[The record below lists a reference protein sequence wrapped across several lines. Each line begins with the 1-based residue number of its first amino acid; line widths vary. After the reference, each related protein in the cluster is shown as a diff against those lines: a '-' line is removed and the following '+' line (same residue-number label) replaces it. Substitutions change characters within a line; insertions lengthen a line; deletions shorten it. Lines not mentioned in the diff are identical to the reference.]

1 MSLIELIA
9 GVEAREP
16 TLTVFNA
23 DPAVT
28 QELREHFAD
37 RNVRIAEERTD
48 AGPEGY
54 AVLSRDGEFVT
65 AVAVDELLPGVGD
78 DPAATDETGAAD
90 DGPLEGETPEEVG
103 AGARGRVGEPI
114 LDHLDETMFTSYSHA
129 DMVAASR
136 EIEDRAWRVGDGEL
150 HAGFQTL
157 DVLTGETDTYDLLG
171 EKDRL
176 SVHAYAA
183 NEGDPPDVEH
193 YTVHVGE
200 TAEIRE
206 TWFVGPGVRRAAVAP
221 LVLPLDHVAERHRP
235 RVAAV
240 PVGVLDGLALDEGDV
255 ERALQLPLDLVGR
268 ERVAA
273 FELADEARLL
283 VELVGQ
289 FLLAEPAGL
298 AGVPD
303 LVVVVG
309 GDLVHVVEHV
319 ARPRRTARR
328 AGRPARGTGRGGRR
342 LPGARARG
350 VLAAAGAGGLVADLG
365 TEVRTRATQLQFGAF
380 DLRRRQRGLVGATH
394 LTLGH
399 TRR

>member
-28 QELREHFAD
+28 EALREHFAD

-65 AVAVDELLPGVGD
+65 AVTVDELLPGVGD
-78 DPAATDETGAAD
+78 ETGAAA
-90 DGPLEGETPEEVG
+90 DGPLEGETPAEVG
-103 AGARGRVGEPI
+103 AGARGQVGEPI

-206 TWFVGPGVRRAAVAP
+206 TWFVAY
-221 LVLPLDHVAERHRP
+221 
-235 RVAAV
+235 
-240 PVGVLDGLALDEGDV
+240 DGGGYDDAKC
-255 ERALQLPLDLVGR
+255 A
-268 ERVAA
+268 
-273 FELADEARLL
+273 
-283 VELVGQ
+283 
-289 FLLAEPAGL
+289 LLAE
-298 AGVPD
+298 
-303 LVVVVG
+303 
-309 GDLVHVVEHV
+309 E
-319 ARPRRTARR
+319 R
-328 AGRPARGTGRGGRR
+328 A
-342 LPGARARG
+342 PGEFFG
-350 VLAAAGAGGLVADLG
+350 FWSYDPETVDYIIGYLTEQYGAGDG
-365 TEVRTRATQLQFGAF
+365 ETRPTDDA
-380 DLRRRQRGLVGATH
+380 
-394 LTLGH
+394 
-399 TRR
+399 